1 MRAVPGIAPSID
13 VPIQPAR
20 PQRRYG
26 RSLPWPLWATPFD
39 LHEVIGL
46 TLYLG
51 ASSRP
56 DGMPARAYRPF
67 VTQAYPHGQHMPDVR
82 LTLSPEFRPCGSSSA
97 APAVGSTEALAGSS
111 RATSPASYECRDWR
125 SPAPL
130 GVSISRGQILAIML
144 SVDENWVRHVTGP
157 DPGPKG
163 AFSISTCRS
172 SLVSGHYTDTPPP
185 RVGQATIP
193 GLSPTRR
200 QTNTALRPRSQ
211 SPGRAVCVWPE
222 LYLRA
227 HIVRFWP
234 EDRGEEVGGSEK
246 A

>member
-1 MRAVPGIAPSID
+1 MWFFISSAGSWEHGGTCGIIPGHLPSELRM
-13 VPIQPAR
+13 PRLALPRPAR
-20 PQRRYG
+20 GVDLERPDSRHHAFRG
-26 RSLPWPLWATPFD
+26 RELGETCHRPGPGTEGGL
-39 LHEVIGL
+39 LHIGL
-46 TLYLG
+46 PFFPGLRTL
-51 ASSRP
+51 
-56 DGMPARAYRPF
+56 
-67 VTQAYPHGQHMPDVR
+67 H
-82 LTLSPEFRPCGSSSA
+82 
-97 APAVGSTEALAGSS
+97 
-111 RATSPASYECRDWR
+111 
-125 SPAPL
+125 
-130 GVSISRGQILAIML
+130 
-144 SVDENWVRHVTGP
+144 RH
-157 DPGPKG
+157 
-163 AFSISTCRS
+163 
-172 SLVSGHYTDTPPP
+172 PPP